1 MNKSEEYPCANCGKL
16 KSHPPRIVKR
26 NENLFCSRR
35 CYDEFQNTSLKLECS
50 ICGNKFLRQKAQYE
64 KQNNHYCSVKCR
76 NKGIDKRVLK
86 KCTECDKEI
95 KVHKYKI
102 ENSESGNH
110 FCSKNGEDRLKQT
123 QELDKKKNV
132 LCEKKGQNCIE
143 QM

>member
-1 MNKSEEYPCANCGKL
+1 MGIDMNKSEEYPCANCGKL

-132 LCEKKGQNCIE
+132 LCEKKG
-143 QM
+143 